1 MIMILLPD
9 YPDRVI
15 REHKMR
21 VEKIALFATFLLISA
36 ASWWLLSALFGSS
49 DLLPRVGPISLIFIS
64 SLVIIDLIDYGP
76 VQRSRIA
83 VIGNIC
89 YPSILALSISDFDI
103 DIGDSLISSLIYLIL
118 AIFLWNI
125 SNKNLSSTHSSK
137 RWRGLT
143 SIIGILFSLAIMYSI
158 SSEMLVYLVV
168 ISSVMITMIPD
179 FLSKDKNHQSRKQFI
194 NLLDK
199 AEADVLLLRSQGIS
213 LEQASSLLK
222 KAREECWND
231 PVRGLE
237 LISAAQEDTDRTKA
251 LSQDLDAIR
260 KDTLLYVEKAESI
273 ANGIQGPRKSFTLG
287 DREAKHG
294 SLREAELMYRH
305 SKSKSDLVIL
315 HWQNAIDEINSA
327 EELVRQKNNLQVD
340 SLITIISSA
349 RDSLDSEDPLEAI
362 KIASSVSG
370 HLVSL
375 ESITSDAEIA
385 IDNAEK
391 AISEVSGSILVITKE
406 RLEEAKK
413 SLLAGNSSLAKGLAT
428 SILRDIKLTSE
439 SMQSVQRGLRQ
450 KKKLIEKFPKGR
462 NGDDWRMQLEEVES
476 KAENGDWIE
485 ASNSLKQITEQLQ
498 SYEKSFSEALELY
511 TFIESEWNSL
521 RNRLESSNIKANDQM
536 RLNAEKNIS
545 ECKRFLDEGDIDSTL
560 DSLGYTDAI
569 IENLRRRI

>member
-21 VEKIALFATFLLISA
+21 VEKIALFTTFLLISA
-36 ASWWLLSALFGSS
+36 ASWWLLSALFGTS
-49 DLLPRVGPISLIFIS
+49 DLLPRLGPISLIFIS

-76 VQRSRIA
+76 VQRSRIGA
-83 VIGNIC
+83 VGNIC
-89 YPSILALSISDFDI
+89 YPSVLALSISDI
-103 DIGDSLISSLIYLIL
+103 DTGDSLISSSIYLIL

-125 SNKNLSSTHSSK
+125 SHKNLSLTHSSK

-158 SSEMLVYLVV
+158 SSEILVYPVV

-179 FLSKDKNHQSRKQFI
+179 LLSKDENHLSRKQFI
-194 NLLDK
+194 NLLDR

-213 LEQASSLLK
+213 LEQASSILK

-237 LISAAQEDTDRTKA
+237 LVSAAQEDTDRIKA

-260 KDTLLYVEKAESI
+260 KDTLNHVEKAESI
-273 ANGIQGPRKSFTLG
+273 ANGIQGPRKSFDLG

-315 HWQNAIDEINSA
+315 HWQNAIDEINLA
-327 EELVRQKNNLQVD
+327 EELVRQKDNLQVD
-340 SLITIISSA
+340 SLVNIISSA

-362 KIASSVSG
+362 KIASSISG
-370 HLVSL
+370 HLDSL
-375 ESITSDAEIA
+375 ESTTLDAEIA
-385 IDNAEK
+385 IEDAEK
-391 AISEVSGSILVITKE
+391 ALSSVSESILVTTKE
-406 RLEEAKK
+406 RLEDAKNA
-413 SLLAGNSSLAKGLAT
+413 LLVGNSSLAKGLAT

-439 SMQSVQRGLRQ
+439 SMQNVQRGLRQ
-450 KKKLIEKFPKGR
+450 KKKLMEKFPKGS
-462 NGDDWRMQLEEVES
+462 NGDVWRTQLEEVES
-476 KAENGDWIE
+476 KAQQGDWVD
-485 ASNSLKQITEQLQ
+485 ASNSLKQITDQLQ
-498 SYEKSFSEALELY
+498 SYEKSLSEALELY
-511 TFIESEWNSL
+511 TFIEGEWNNL
-521 RNRLESSNIKANDQM
+521 RNRLESSNIKANDEM

-560 DSLGYTDAI
+560 DSLGDTDMI

>member
-1 MIMILLPD
+1 
-9 YPDRVI
+9 
-15 REHKMR
+15 
-21 VEKIALFATFLLISA
+21 
-36 ASWWLLSALFGSS
+36 
-49 DLLPRVGPISLIFIS
+49 
-64 SLVIIDLIDYGP
+64 
-76 VQRSRIA
+76 
-83 VIGNIC
+83 
-89 YPSILALSISDFDI
+89 
-103 DIGDSLISSLIYLIL
+103 
-118 AIFLWNI
+118 
-125 SNKNLSSTHSSK
+125 
-137 RWRGLT
+137 
-143 SIIGILFSLAIMYSI
+143 
-158 SSEMLVYLVV
+158 
-168 ISSVMITMIPD
+168 MIPD

-560 DSLGYTDAI
+560 DSLGYTDVI